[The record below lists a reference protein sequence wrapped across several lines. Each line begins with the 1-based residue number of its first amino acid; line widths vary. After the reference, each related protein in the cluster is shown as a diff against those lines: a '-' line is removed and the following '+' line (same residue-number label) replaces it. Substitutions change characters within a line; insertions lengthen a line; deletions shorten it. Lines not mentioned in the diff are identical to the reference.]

1 MAGRG
6 RGKFPFNSSQQKN
19 TTVQRC
25 VVEDPINIYLK
36 MSKNFPFSPNSESI
50 QVWMKDVLNEITANP
65 ESAIE
70 VAKYLHL
77 FTNIMRDDPSVGSQ
91 VKRCFLQ
98 ELELAY
104 NGYIQT
110 ESDSLKYRNFTYFF
124 GASTY
129 FVREPGHPPLKDL
142 MAALLI
148 LVSKLNIIDD
158 IEDFIVYS
166 KCVAWLS
173 RLITDPMDG
182 SVLSVAYKEAL
193 NRLRELIASGKG
205 NLICLACLEKSV
217 NQGIL
222 KESSQEFYRE
232 CLSETDFKAV
242 ESDLSITIPVGDKH
256 KFKLDSFSNVT
267 YV

>member
-6 RGKFPFNSSQQKN
+6 RGKFPFNSSQQNNIK
-19 TTVQRC
+19 VQKC
-25 VVEDPINIYLK
+25 AIEDPINIYLR
-36 MSKNFPFSPNSESI
+36 MSKNFPVSPNSESI
-50 QVWMKDVLNEITANP
+50 QIWMKDVLNEVTINP
-65 ESAIE
+65 EIAIE

-77 FTNIMRDDPSVGSQ
+77 FTNIRRDDPSVGSQ
-91 VKRCFLQ
+91 IKRCFLQ
-98 ELELAY
+98 ELELSY
-104 NGYIQT
+104 NGYIHS
-110 ESDSLKYRNFTYFF
+110 ESDSFKYRNFTYFF

-129 FVREPGHPPLKDL
+129 FIRESGNPPLKDL

-148 LVSKLNIIDD
+148 LISKLNIIDD

-222 KESSQEFYRE
+222 KESSQEFYHE

-242 ESDLSITIPVGDKH
+242 KSDLSITIPVGDKY
-256 KFKLDSFSNVT
+256 KFILDSFTNVT
-267 YV
+267 YI